1 MVLIL
6 LVGIEDTSLEVITE
20 ESLVE
25 ILDGLLFSSRELENI
40 LLLILRVIGGL
51 GRSNIVNFLFLIFS
65 GSVIDIFLSLSEN
78 LATREEGVP
87 NFENTLELVVIDL
100 AEVVNKEGESFLPN
114 IALPFLGILIIII
127 RFGLHV
133 SEE

>member
-6 LVGIEDTSLEVITE
+6 LVGIENTSLEVITE

-25 ILDGLLFSSRELENI
+25 ILDGLLFSGSELENV

-51 GRSNIVNFLFLIFS
+51 SRSNIVNFLFLIFS

-100 AEVVNKEGESFLPN
+100 GEVVNKEGESLLPN
-114 IALPFLGILIIII
+114 IALPFLGILIIIV